1 MFHLPGSITCISH
14 VANLPR
20 DIDEAKLRALF
31 GAYGAVTSVKIEMDK
46 ISGKPDGFAF
56 VDMSDDEQAK
66 AAIQGL
72 REKNLPSTRWH
83 SKKWMLLPPAKPA
96 ARGKPVAATRTTNR
110 VERGAAKGAPTAQAA
125 GSRPGRCDGAD
136 NAAANPEDG
145 CFFVCWEV
153 RVRVTVRCLE

>member
-1 MFHLPGSITCISH
+1 MHIH

-56 VDMSDDEQAK
+56 IDMSDDEQAK

-72 REKNLPSTRWH
+72 RG
-83 SKKWMLLPPAKPA
+83 KKLTEYPLALKEVDAPAS
-96 ARGKPVAATRTTNR
+96 GKPGHAGKAG
-110 VERGAAKGAPTAQAA
+110 RGHKDDEPGGKGSGKGSSHRA
-125 GSRPGRCDGAD
+125 GGGFPAGA
-136 NAAANPEDG
+136 
-145 CFFVCWEV
+145 V
-153 RVRVTVRCLE
+153 RRGGQRGS

>member
-1 MFHLPGSITCISH
+1 MHIH

-56 VDMSDDEQAK
+56 IDMSDDEQAK

-72 REKNLPSTRWH
+72 RG
-83 SKKWMLLPPAKPA
+83 KKLTEYPLALKEVDAPAS
-96 ARGKPVAATRTTNR
+96 GKPGHAGKAG
-110 VERGAAKGAPTAQAA
+110 RGEACGDDAQSFH
-125 GSRPGRCDGAD
+125 GNMGWFGFSRLDG
-136 NAAANPEDG
+136 
-145 CFFVCWEV
+145 FFRPPKPVKNH
-153 RVRVTVRCLE
+153 RIIPLTITHMALD